1 MTTLYKMVIIIK
13 MGAGMNVFCRDI
25 CQFDNF
31 YIITNLE
38 NFLGVQDKEGLSYIY
53 IFWHGFLQ
61 KELWQSLAHKMYIKK
76 LWRERKVYMQDQFWP
91 YLFISSV
98 RQLCVLL
105 WGKSLQKFHVNP
117 RVLEDS
123 VLRPTFFLLYINDI
137 LDGVIC
143 NGAIYGDDT
152 ALCSKCHLTSRS

>member
-1 MTTLYKMVIIIK
+1 MLGWTF
-13 MGAGMNVFCRDI
+13 FCRDI
-25 CQFDNF
+25 RQFNNF

-38 NFLGVQDKEGLSYIY
+38 NFPGAQDKEGLSYIY

-76 LWRERKVYMQDQFWP
+76 LWRERKVYMQDQFG
-91 YLFISSV
+91 LISSF
-98 RQLCVLL
+98 LVLGSFVCFCEGSL
-105 WGKSLQKFHVNP
+105 YKSSMSIHVFLKTP
-117 RVLEDS
+117 FFVPL
-123 VLRPTFFLLYINDI
+123 FLLYINDI

-143 NGAIYGDDT
+143 KCAIYGDDT